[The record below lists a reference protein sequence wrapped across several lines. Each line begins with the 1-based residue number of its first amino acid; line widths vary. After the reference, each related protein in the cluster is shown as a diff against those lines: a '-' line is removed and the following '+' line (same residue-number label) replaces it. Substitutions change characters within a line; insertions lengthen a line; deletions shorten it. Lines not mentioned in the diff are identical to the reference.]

1 MNQYLCVAECHIS
14 CGNSVEFTV
23 YANNEDEA
31 YVEAEIYAAESGLDR
46 ELGYEGV
53 YVLEEIIEV

>member
-1 MNQYLCVAECHIS
+1 MREYLCVAEFHIS
-14 CGNSVEFTV
+14 CGYSVEFTV
-23 YANNEDEA
+23 GASTLEQA
-31 YVEAEIYAAESGLDR
+31 QAEAEIYAAESGLDR